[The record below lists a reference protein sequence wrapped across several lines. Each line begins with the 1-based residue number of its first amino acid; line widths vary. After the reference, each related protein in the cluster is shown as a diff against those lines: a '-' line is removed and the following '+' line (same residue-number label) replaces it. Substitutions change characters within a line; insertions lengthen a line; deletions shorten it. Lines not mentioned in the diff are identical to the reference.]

1 MIIILM
7 ISSTVIRP
15 IYTTNIIVAI
25 IHYGN
30 EVNIKKNEIN
40 IERNEKVAAVAK
52 ARCNNHRNPE
62 NIYNKNHNLTVYIS

>member
-15 IYTTNIIVAI
+15 IYTTIIVAI

-40 IERNEKVAAVAK
+40 IERKKKMQKQWQRQGAITTEILKTFTTK
-52 ARCNNHRNPE
+52 
-62 NIYNKNHNLTVYIS
+62 ITI